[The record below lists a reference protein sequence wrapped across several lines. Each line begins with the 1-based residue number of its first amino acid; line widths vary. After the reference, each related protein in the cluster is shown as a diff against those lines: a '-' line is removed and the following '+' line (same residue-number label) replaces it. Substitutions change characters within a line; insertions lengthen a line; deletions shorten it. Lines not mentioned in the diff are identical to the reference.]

1 MVETKP
7 AERPLSPH
15 LQIYRWP
22 VTMTVSI
29 LHRITG
35 GALYFGTLLVLWWLL
50 AAAISDSAFD
60 MARSVFGHWFGELVL
75 FGYSWALIHHML
87 GGIRH
92 LLWDTG
98 RGLDLRTANMLS
110 WLNIV
115 GAIVLTALLW
125 AVILGTRP

>member
-1 MVETKP
+1 MDMMTK
-7 AERPLSPH
+7 
-15 LQIYRWP
+15 
-22 VTMTVSI
+22 
-29 LHRITG
+29 
-35 GALYFGTLLVLWWLL
+35 
-50 AAAISDSAFD
+50 AAAPADPVARRRTFAVISHPDA
-60 MARSVFGHWFGELVL
+60 GKTTLTEKLLL

-115 GAIVLTALLW
+115 GSIVLTALLW
-125 AVILGTRP
+125 TVILGTRS